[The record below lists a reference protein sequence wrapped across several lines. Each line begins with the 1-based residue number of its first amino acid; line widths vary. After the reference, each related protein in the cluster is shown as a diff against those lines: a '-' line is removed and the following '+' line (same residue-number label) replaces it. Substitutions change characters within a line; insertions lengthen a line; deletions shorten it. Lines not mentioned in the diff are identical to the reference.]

1 MRRYFSAPLMIL
13 AVLISQL
20 AGYLAPA
27 ASAQEQSIAPT
38 PAPVVLWWLEDAQT
52 VINPSWQVCPRA
64 RGCQKIPGTQSQV
77 ERNVIME
84 EISRFSLSF
93 DDQRRPIL
101 QYRFSGGGRLPAE
114 QSQRP

>member
-1 MRRYFSAPLMIL
+1 MRSYFSAPLIIL

-20 AGYLAPA
+20 AGYLATA

-52 VINPSWQVCPRA
+52 FINPPWQVCPSA
-64 RGCQKIPGTQSQV
+64 RGCQKIPGTQSKV
-77 ERNVIME
+77 ERNEIIE

-93 DDQRRPIL
+93 DDKRRPIL
-101 QYRFSGGGRLPAE
+101 QYRFSGGGRVAAE